1 NPSCNQPSSA
11 APMSMAVTESTPLC
25 ATETLISKRK
35 RRHYR
40 TSVVPIH
47 WQLRSLIGSGRDG
60 IIYFATGNG
69 NLHLQRLDTKSLETE
84 TIQLLSFS
92 PRCLVAQNGWVC
104 CGGETGEFVAVQVE
118 HQNTNRRGSLP
129 DRNSSPI
136 PFATGRSDASMI
148 QFPRS
153 HLIAPMPRN
162 KVYGKERVN
171 CITLWFP
178 QDYVQS
184 HERAYKSPVAVLAN
198 NDKHVTIV
206 DLQTMDSIDTLQYP
220 DCVNRALIS
229 PDGQLLVAVGD
240 DPYLYVHERMD
251 TPETSPGDD
260 VSMERSICSWNLVQK
275 VHLKSQKKHDK
286 SDHRGS
292 FAACFSNTGSYLAVG
307 TQYGMISIF
316 ETSALL
322 EHGEDALRAYFPSSR
337 PAAENASPHDPL
349 SALGAVREMAF
360 SPGPHD
366 ILAWS
371 EDRGRAGVAD
381 LRSGFATRQILYL
394 DGQDKAM
401 EHLDIADKS
410 VIDPRRLDPHTS
422 RSGTVAGDLLRT
434 PDTSDSGGQRTR
446 QEDSYQS
453 PLTGEETQVLE
464 ALQEHRRRREQRAA
478 AARELM
484 RHRYSS
490 TTTTPYLA
498 RVGATAGAESRSAVP
513 PPPAQLTDSERER
526 EAERRMTRARTA
538 RGIEPRPALPPAPAQ
553 LTDSERA
560 RWESERRDALADFLI
575 SEATNRTEEP
585 SRLGGQILNPV
596 TRVYLQQVQQ
606 RNAREERLSRQR
618 RGPERRP
625 ARSEEE
631 ASQGQEQE
639 ARGNDDFAGQRR
651 EQNVDAHRE
660 LVQRFLRDS
669 EEETPSSS
677 TTTERYWTER
687 YRASVGMAPDSNAAS
702 RVDPG
707 TVQSRGS
714 TTQSDSARDPDWM
727 AGLPI
732 TIQLPGRRS
741 NNAARTTTGTTGTD
755 NAAGNTRIS
764 SWGELGAL
772 YGAMS
777 NIAVSNHQLG
787 GSELPIYMNETTAEP
802 RQASSNA
809 ATIAS
814 LRDHALRD
822 HETAWFSLL
831 RQVGMHTNR
840 TTTRTAGDE
849 TAGLTWS
856 NDGSTLYVGAVDGI
870 YEFHVDIQSR
880 KFNPSIQLR

>member
-1 NPSCNQPSSA
+1 
-11 APMSMAVTESTPLC
+11 MAVTESTPLC

-60 IIYFATGNG
+60 VVYFATGNG

-118 HQNTNRRGSLP
+118 PQTSNRRGSPL

-136 PFATGRSDASMI
+136 SFPTGRSDASMV

-153 HLIAPMPRN
+153 HLITPVPRN

-178 QDYVQS
+178 PNYVQP

-198 NDKHVTIV
+198 NDKHVTVV
-206 DLQTMDSIDTLQYP
+206 DLQTLDSIDTLQYP

-240 DPYLYVHERMD
+240 DPYLYIHERTNTPD
-251 TPETSPGDD
+251 TSLGDD
-260 VSMERSICSWNLVQK
+260 VSMERSISSWQLVQK
-275 VHLKSQKKHDK
+275 VHLKSQRKHDK

-307 TQYGMISIF
+307 TQYGMISVF

-337 PAAENASPHDPL
+337 PAVDKASPHDPL

-394 DGQDKAM
+394 DGEDKAT
-401 EHLDIADKS
+401 EHLDIIDKS
-410 VIDPRRLDPHTS
+410 IIDPRRLEPHTS
-422 RSGTVAGDLLRT
+422 RSGTVPGDLLRT
-434 PDTSDSGGQRTR
+434 RDTSDPGGQRTR
-446 QEDSYQS
+446 QENSYQS
-453 PLTGEETQVLE
+453 SLTGEETQVLE

-498 RVGATAGAESRSAVP
+498 RAAAAAGAESRPAVP
-513 PPPAQLTDSERER
+513 PPPPQLTDSERDR
-526 EAERRMTRARTA
+526 EAERRTIRAR
-538 RGIEPRPALPPAPAQ
+538 RPAIPPAPAQ
-553 LTDSERA
+553 STDSERA

-575 SEATNRTEEP
+575 SEAANRIEDP
-585 SRLGGQILNPV
+585 ARLAGQSLSPAIRMHV
-596 TRVYLQQVQQ
+596 HQQIQE
-606 RNAREERLSRQR
+606 RNAREERLLRQR
-618 RGPERRP
+618 RGQEGRP
-625 ARSEEE
+625 ARNEEA

-639 ARGNDDFAGQRR
+639 ARRNDDFAGQRR

-677 TTTERYWTER
+677 ATTERYWTER
-687 YRASVGMAPDSNAAS
+687 YRASVGTAADSNAAS
-702 RVDPG
+702 RIDHG
-707 TVQSRGS
+707 TTQTRVS
-714 TTQSDSARDPDWM
+714 TTQSDSPRDTDWM

-732 TIQLPGRRS
+732 PIQLPGRRS
-741 NNAARTTTGTTGTD
+741 NNAAGTTTGTD
-755 NAAGNTRIS
+755 NTGGNTRIS

-777 NIAVSNHQLG
+777 NVAVS
-787 GSELPIYMNETTAEP
+787 GSEFPIYMNETTAEP
-802 RQASSNA
+802 GQTSSNA

-840 TTTRTAGDE
+840 NTTRTVGDE

-856 NDGSTLYVGAVDGI
+856 EDGSTLYVGAVDGI
-870 YEFHVDIQSR
+870 YEFQVDIQSR

>member
-1 NPSCNQPSSA
+1 
-11 APMSMAVTESTPLC
+11 MAVTESTPLC

-60 IIYFATGNG
+60 VVYFATGNG

-104 CGGETGEFVAVQVE
+104 CGGETGEFVAVQAE
-118 HQNTNRRGSLP
+118 PQTATRRGSLP
-129 DRNSSPI
+129 GRNSPPI
-136 PFATGRSDASMI
+136 SFPAGRSDASMI
-148 QFPRS
+148 PFPRS

-162 KVYGKERVN
+162 KVFGKERVN

-178 QDYVQS
+178 PNYVQP

-206 DLQTMDSIDTLQYP
+206 DLQTMDSIDNLEYP

-229 PDGQLLVAVGD
+229 PDGHLLVAVGD
-240 DPYLYVHERMD
+240 DPYLYVHERAD
-251 TPETSPGDD
+251 TPDTSLGGD
-260 VSMERSICSWNLVQK
+260 VSMERSISSWQLVQK
-275 VHLKSQKKHDK
+275 VHLKSQRKHDK

-316 ETSALL
+316 ETSAIL

-337 PAAENASPHDPL
+337 PAVDNASPHDPL

-394 DGQDKAM
+394 NGEDKAT

-410 VIDPRRLDPHTS
+410 VIDPRRLDTHTS
-422 RSGTVAGDLLRT
+422 RSGTAAGDLLRT
-434 PDTSDSGGQRTR
+434 MDTSDSGGQRTR

-490 TTTTPYLA
+490 TTTAPYLA
-498 RVGATAGAESRSAVP
+498 RAAAATGAESRPTAP
-513 PPPAQLTDSERER
+513 PPPAQLIDSERER
-526 EAERRMTRARTA
+526 EAERNMARAR
-538 RGIEPRPALPPAPAQ
+538 RPALPPAPAQ
-553 LTDSERA
+553 STDSERA

-575 SEATNRTEEP
+575 SEAANRIEDP
-585 SRLGGQILNPV
+585 SRIAGQTLSPA
-596 TRVYLQQVQQ
+596 TRMYMRVQE

-618 RGPERRP
+618 RAQEGRP
-625 ARSEEE
+625 ARNEGA

-639 ARGNDDFAGQRR
+639 ARRTDDFAGQRR

-660 LVQRFLRDS
+660 LVQRFLRDN
-669 EEETPSSS
+669 EEETSSS
-677 TTTERYWTER
+677 SATTERYWTER
-687 YRASVGMAPDSNAAS
+687 YRASVGTAADSNAAS
-702 RVDPG
+702 RVEPG
-707 TVQSRGS
+707 TTQTRVS

-727 AGLPI
+727 AGLTLP
-732 TIQLPGRRS
+732 IQLPARRS
-741 NNAARTTTGTTGTD
+741 NIATRTTTGTDNTG
-755 NAAGNTRIS
+755 GNVRIS

-777 NIAVSNHQLG
+777 NIAVSNHPLG

-802 RQASSNA
+802 RQTSSNV

-822 HETAWFSLL
+822 HEAAWFSLL

-840 TTTRTAGDE
+840 ATTRTAGDE

-856 NDGSTLYVGAVDGI
+856 DDGSILYVGAVDGI
-870 YEFHVDIQSR
+870 YEFHVDIHSR

>member
-1 NPSCNQPSSA
+1 
-11 APMSMAVTESTPLC
+11 MAVTESTPLC

-60 IIYFATGNG
+60 VIYFATGNG

-118 HQNTNRRGSLP
+118 PQTSNRRGSLP
-129 DRNSSPI
+129 GRNSSPI
-136 PFATGRSDASMI
+136 PFPTGRSDASMI

-178 QDYVQS
+178 PNYVRP
-184 HERAYKSPVAVLAN
+184 HECAYKSPVAVLAN

-206 DLQTMDSIDTLQYP
+206 DLYTMDSMDTLQYP

-240 DPYLYVHERMD
+240 DPYLYVHERTN
-251 TPETSPGDD
+251 TPENSLEED
-260 VSMERSICSWNLVQK
+260 VSMERSISSWQLVQK
-275 VHLKSQKKHDK
+275 VHLKSQRKHDK

-292 FAACFSNTGSYLAVG
+292 FAACFSNTGSYLAIG

-316 ETSALL
+316 ETSAIL

-337 PAAENASPHDPL
+337 PAVENASPHDPL

-394 DGQDKAM
+394 DGEDKAT

-410 VIDPRRLDPHTS
+410 VIDPRRLDSHTS
-422 RSGTVAGDLLRT
+422 RSGTVAGDLLRAL
-434 PDTSDSGGQRTR
+434 DASDSGGQRTR

-490 TTTTPYLA
+490 TAATPYLA
-498 RVGATAGAESRSAVP
+498 RTVAAAGAESRPAVP
-513 PPPAQLTDSERER
+513 PPPAQLTDGERER
-526 EAERRMTRARTA
+526 ELERRVARVRAA
-538 RGIEPRPALPPAPAQ
+538 RGMEPRPAIPPAPAQ
-553 LTDSERA
+553 LNDRDRA

-575 SEATNRTEEP
+575 GEASNPIEEP
-585 SRLGGQILNPV
+585 SSRFGGQTLNPV
-596 TRVYLQQVQQ
+596 TRMHVHMQRVQE

-618 RGPERRP
+618 RGQDGRP
-625 ARSEEE
+625 GRNEEA

-639 ARGNDDFAGQRR
+639 ARRNDDFAGQSR

-660 LVQRFLRDS
+660 LVQRFLRDG

-677 TTTERYWTER
+677 ATTERYWTER
-687 YRASVGMAPDSNAAS
+687 YRASVGTAADSNAAS

-707 TVQSRGS
+707 TTQTRAS

-732 TIQLPGRRS
+732 PIQLPGRRL
-741 NNAARTTTGTTGTD
+741 NNAARTTTSTDSTT
-755 NAAGNTRIS
+755 GNTRIS

-777 NIAVSNHQLG
+777 NIAVSNHQPG

-802 RQASSNA
+802 RQTSSNNT
-809 ATIAS
+809 ATVAS

-822 HETAWFSLL
+822 HEAAWFSLL

-840 TTTRTAGDE
+840 ASTRTVGDE

-856 NDGSTLYVGAVDGI
+856 DDGSTLYVGAVDGI
-870 YEFHVDIQSR
+870 YEFHVDIQAR
-880 KFNPSIQLR
+880 KFNPSIELR